1 MNKNEQ
7 LQVFAKCL
15 GDPIFSIESFFKTF
29 DLTQKGMVPF
39 KLFYKQKQIIKSYEK
54 FNRKILY

>member
-15 GDPIFSIESFFKTF
+15 GNPIFAIESFFKTF
-29 DLTQKGMVPF
+29 
-39 KLFYKQKQIIKSYEK
+39 EK
-54 FNRKILY
+54 RYGAF